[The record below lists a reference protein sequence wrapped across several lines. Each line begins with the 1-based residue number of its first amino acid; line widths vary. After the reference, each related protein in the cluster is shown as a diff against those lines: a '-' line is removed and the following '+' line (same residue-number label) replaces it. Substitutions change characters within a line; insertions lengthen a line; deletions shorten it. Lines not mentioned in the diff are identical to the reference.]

1 MTDIYMPD
9 QGEMATELD
18 TSSSGTEAFHKLVE
32 RLSRQSVDKHFDAYG
47 DIDWDSP
54 EMLIDPGDP
63 RWVLSDMDPL
73 GGTDWYR
80 ALHPGTQARIGLY
93 RIASMMKVGAIFE
106 SVLKRGLIEFAQTLP
121 DRSPEFRYAYHEM
134 IEEAQHSLM
143 FQEFVNRTGFDI
155 PGLNTPERLG
165 SRVIVQFGHLFPEL
179 FFVFVLG
186 GEDPIDFVQRRELAK
201 DRDKHPLLERIV
213 RIHVTEEARHLSFAR
228 HFLED
233 RVPKLPRHRREILTF
248 AAPVILGVMA
258 RLMLQPSS
266 DMIHRFQI
274 PDGVVREA
282 YTDNP
287 EHRAETRKSLRKV
300 RELLDGLGL
309 VTPASLP
316 LWEHFRL
323 WEHPPGQI
331 QTPQT

>member
-9 QGEMATELD
+9 QGEMATEID
-18 TSSSGTEAFHKLVE
+18 MSSSGTEAFHRLVE

-47 DIDWDSP
+47 DIDWDAP

-63 RWVLSDMDPL
+63 RWILSDMDPL

-155 PGLNTPERLG
+155 PGLNTPERVG
-165 SRVIVQFGHLFPEL
+165 SRVIVQLGHLFPEL

-186 GEDPIDFVQRRELAK
+186 GGGPDRLRAAPRTRQGPGQTPI
-201 DRDKHPLLERIV
+201 
-213 RIHVTEEARHLSFAR
+213 ARAHR
-228 HFLED
+228 PD
-233 RVPKLPRHRREILTF
+233 PRHRRGT
-248 AAPVILGVMA
+248 APVI
-258 RLMLQPSS
+258 R
-266 DMIHRFQI
+266 
-274 PDGVVREA
+274 
-282 YTDNP
+282 
-287 EHRAETRKSLRKV
+287 
-300 RELLDGLGL
+300 
-309 VTPASLP
+309 TPLPRGSRTESPAAS
-316 LWEHFRL
+316 
-323 WEHPPGQI
+323 
-331 QTPQT
+331 